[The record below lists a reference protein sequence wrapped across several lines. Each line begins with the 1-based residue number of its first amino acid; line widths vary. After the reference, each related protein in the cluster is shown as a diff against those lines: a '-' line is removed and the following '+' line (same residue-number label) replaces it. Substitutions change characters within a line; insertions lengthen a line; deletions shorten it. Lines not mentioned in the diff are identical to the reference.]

1 MRALAGAGMFAGM
14 IRRIVAGVSG
24 FVVGVGVLSGGTA
37 PAEPV
42 PSVTPVETTSSP
54 SPSPS
59 PTPTLTEEER
69 LLAMIPDAAKG
80 DDLLAAV
87 EMAKFFITLHPGLYQ
102 GEDPALFQF
111 LSLPECVF
119 CSSSVEV
126 TQERLADGIV
136 QVGGESYGPDQVVTS
151 VLDFSSGDE
160 ATALVRFRMIEE
172 PHRTI
177 DASGAEIRSSAGGDY
192 DVGIALRLKDG
203 LWRIHG
209 LEAQKI

>member
-24 FVVGVGVLSGGTA
+24 FVVGAGVLSGCTA

-42 PSVTPVETTSSP
+42 PSVTPVVTTSSP

-136 QVGGESYGPDQVVTS
+136 QVGGEFTIPEQVVES
-151 VLDFSSGDE
+151 VLDLDTDNTT
-160 ATALVRFRMIEE
+160 TALVGFTVQEE
-172 PHRTI
+172 AWEFV
-177 DASGAEIRSSAGGDY
+177 DASGAVIKSKGGSDGRAA
-192 DVGIALRLKDG
+192 VALRMVNG
-203 LWRIHG
+203 LWRIYG
-209 LEAQKI
+209 VSLT

>member
-24 FVVGVGVLSGGTA
+24 FVVGAGVLSGCTA

-42 PSVTPVETTSSP
+42 PSVTPVVTTS

-69 LLAMIPDAAKG
+69 LLAMVPDAAKG

-111 LSLPECVF
+111 LSLPECMF

-126 TQERLADGIV
+126 TQQRLAEAIV
-136 QVGGESYGPDQVVTS
+136 RVGGEFTIPEQVPIS
-151 VLDFSSGDE
+151 VLEFEEDGS
-160 ATALVRFRMIEE
+160 ATALVLFTVIEAPYE
-172 PHRTI
+172 FV
-177 DASGAEIRSSAGGDY
+177 DGSGAVTLSDPGGLFEAAF
-192 DVGIALRLKDG
+192 ALRQSDG
-203 LWRIHG
+203 LWRISG
-209 LEAQKI
+209 VETQSQA